1 VNRARRPAPRWTLWF
16 ACVPLALGACAGPA
30 VRGDTGGPSASTAPA
45 DTAWRTKYW
54 GLEKISADVA
64 WATGVTGHG
73 VRVAVIDS
81 GVVLNHAD
89 LQGNLEIPGDANRCP
104 ASPSE
109 APDRPLDLNGHGT
122 RVAGTIG
129 GRQDGKAA
137 IGVAWQARLVPYKIL
152 CQSGFNAERAREAL
166 KLAIARP
173 VAIVNASWSE
183 LPDDAAIAALITGDG
198 KNVLFVFAVP
208 AGLTMTPAYGG
219 AGNVLLVTS
228 SDREDGIVEAA
239 VPGGPP
245 KAIAH
250 IAAPG
255 VGIRTADLGGA
266 PDAADGGTDSFQFAS
281 ASAAFV
287 SGCAALI
294 KERNGALTA
303 GEIKNLILANATL
316 SARAR
321 AQGWVEEGRRLNCG
335 QAVSKA
341 RS

>member
-1 VNRARRPAPRWTLWF
+1 VKRARRPAPRWAVWL
-16 ACVPLALGACAGPA
+16 ACAPLLLGACAGPTA
-30 VRGDTGGPSASTAPA
+30 RGDGGAPSAGTAPA
-45 DTAWRTKYW
+45 DSAWRTKYW

-64 WATGVTGHG
+64 WATGVTGRG
-73 VRVAVIDS
+73 VRVAVVDS
-81 GVVLNHAD
+81 GVLLNHAD
-89 LQGNLEIPGDANRCP
+89 LQANLEIPGDANRCP
-104 ASPSE
+104 ASPTE

-129 GRQDGKAA
+129 GKQDGKAA
-137 IGVAWQARLVPYKIL
+137 VGVAWQARLVPYKIL
-152 CQSGFNAERAREAL
+152 CQSGFNVERAREAL
-166 KLAIARP
+166 RLAIARP

-183 LPDDAAIAALITGDG
+183 LPDDAGIAALITGDG

-208 AGLTMTPAYGG
+208 AGLTMAPAYGG
-219 AGNVLLVTS
+219 AGNVLVTS
-228 SDREDGIVEAA
+228 SDRQDAIVEGA
-239 VPGGPP
+239 VPGGSP

-250 IAAPG
+250 IAAPR

-266 PDAADGGTDSFQFAS
+266 PEAADGATNNFQFAS

-303 GEIKNLILANATL
+303 GEIKNLILGSATV

-321 AQGWVEEGRRLNCG
+321 AQGWVEEGRCLNCG
-335 QAVSKA
+335 QAVIQA
-341 RS
+341 RP